1 MIIEALD
8 KNKESKEVVKEK
20 VYKLQDRMDNSL
32 NIEVNRLEKMF
43 NDFKSTI
50 LDQHLSVDELIGDNE
65 NA

>member
-50 LDQHLSVDELIGDNE
+50 LDQHLSVDELIGENE